1 MTKNFDNIILQL
13 LEQDL
18 IDMSIFDLEDASGSN
33 DPVQSGAWLPAGV
46 RLPPTQAPYKDIKKQ
61 YTQLTRENTLGFWLW
76 SAIQAI
82 DVTQVTSIL
91 DVTIAVEEFATEKTP
106 ATAAVLCLELVFL
119 VLGSIPGLEFLK
131 NTFRASLKSPQTIKD
146 FFVKE
151 ILPRK
156 QLIFDTL
163 AKMPKGLAIIPVA
176 KEAFSVLEN
185 QEKV

>member
-1 MTKNFDNIILQL
+1 MTTQFDKTIKHL
-13 LEQDL
+13 LEQGL
-18 IDMSIFDLEDASGSN
+18 IDMSIFDTDDSSGST
-33 DPVQSGAWLPAGV
+33 PVPTGSWVPAGV

-76 SAIQAI
+76 TAIQAI
-82 DVTQVTSIL
+82 DVTQITSIM

-131 NTFRASLKSPQTIKD
+131 NTFRASLKSPQAISA
-146 FFVKE
+146 FFTKE

-163 AKMPKGLAIIPVA
+163 AKIPNGMAIIPIA
-176 KEAFSVLEN
+176 KQAFSVLESQ
-185 QEKV
+185 QEA